1 MDCLQTILKKYWGYT
16 SFRAQQLDIIRAVM
30 ARRDCVALLPTG
42 GGKSLTYQLPAL
54 AQDGVAIVIT
64 PLIALMRDQVEAL
77 RARGVKAVAINSAMS
92 FAQIDIAL
100 DNCAYGDVKLLY
112 IAPERIDTLVFR
124 SRLRKMNVSLVA
136 IDEAHCISEW
146 GYDFRP
152 SYLRIA
158 SLRELLPGVPF
169 LALTATAT
177 TVVLDDII
185 RHTALCD
192 PLIFRAS
199 FARANLS
206 FVVREVENKYEQML
220 RIVDKVAGSGI
231 VYCRTRK
238 QTQEVADFLASRAE
252 SATFYHAGLD
262 PRLRTKRQEQWRSGD
277 VRIIVATNA
286 FGMGIDKADV
296 RFVIHFAP
304 PASIEAYYQEA
315 GRAGRDGQRA
325 WAVMLYNAADEV
337 AIDRR
342 LELEFPPVKEI
353 KRIYD
358 ALFNFLQISIGGGKN
373 EIYDFDLMAFAV
385 YSKTFSLTAYNALKI
400 LELGGYM
407 TLTDQAEHKTRIM
420 FRIQRDDLYRFRV
433 ENAMMDRF
441 LTILLRNYTGLFSDF
456 VAVDEAFLASATGYT
471 ELRVVELL
479 LTLSRAQIIKY
490 IPRRVSP
497 LIVFDQERLPI
508 ADVLISAPIYA
519 RRREQSALRSA
530 AVVAYAQNRTL
541 CRSVI
546 LQNYFDER
554 LATPCGVCDV
564 CLAKK
569 AAQDSPCDSP
579 PANSPTIQEQVME
592 LLRSAVEYDLRSMV
606 SAIDGPASV
615 ALLALRD
622 MIARGQIEQLGSGVL
637 KIKIPCKNSGK
648 ERD

>member
-252 SATFYHAGLD
+252 SATF
-262 PRLRTKRQEQWRSGD
+262 
-277 VRIIVATNA
+277 
-286 FGMGIDKADV
+286 
-296 RFVIHFAP
+296 
-304 PASIEAYYQEA
+304 
-315 GRAGRDGQRA
+315 
-325 WAVMLYNAADEV
+325 
-337 AIDRR
+337 
-342 LELEFPPVKEI
+342 
-353 KRIYD
+353 
-358 ALFNFLQISIGGGKN
+358 
-373 EIYDFDLMAFAV
+373 
-385 YSKTFSLTAYNALKI
+385 
-400 LELGGYM
+400 
-407 TLTDQAEHKTRIM
+407 
-420 FRIQRDDLYRFRV
+420 
-433 ENAMMDRF
+433 
-441 LTILLRNYTGLFSDF
+441 
-456 VAVDEAFLASATGYT
+456 
-471 ELRVVELL
+471 
-479 LTLSRAQIIKY
+479 
-490 IPRRVSP
+490 
-497 LIVFDQERLPI
+497 
-508 ADVLISAPIYA
+508 
-519 RRREQSALRSA
+519 
-530 AVVAYAQNRTL
+530 
-541 CRSVI
+541 
-546 LQNYFDER
+546 
-554 LATPCGVCDV
+554 
-564 CLAKK
+564 
-569 AAQDSPCDSP
+569 
-579 PANSPTIQEQVME
+579 
-592 LLRSAVEYDLRSMV
+592 
-606 SAIDGPASV
+606 
-615 ALLALRD
+615 
-622 MIARGQIEQLGSGVL
+622 
-637 KIKIPCKNSGK
+637 
-648 ERD
+648 